1 MSNFLLPVASHWAG
15 SAVASRFKAFADN
28 TPLATDDDTQPLYE
42 IPDGT
47 SEVKL
52 TCTPTSPLYWE
63 TNVTLSVS
71 SSGDISVSANSA
83 PLVRLRTAVADASRG
98 TVVLVKVSRFK
109 DVTSGPDGVAELLK
123 HPPGKRRKK
132 INGAWV
138 IQDVTATEVANH
150 ENSYGA
156 WPPPNWGLPP
166 LPDVHYLDAQ
176 TPLDRDSGTLNFAK
190 DPSLN
195 LDVDNVV
202 LRIAG
207 GTVPELFAVT
217 WPKDPV
223 IAPQENAAP
232 TPFLVYFRQTN
243 KGNRYDEDGLFVG
256 GELGPYPMNFDYAD
270 TGMVESL
277 HYGLA
282 PSAGSLNDPKA
293 GPLFWA
299 GAKGV
304 PYQVAKAGAKIVT
317 VMPCNKFGPEYGVL
331 DDTEQTAKILQEIQ
345 AFMFWRAG
353 IADPPLSIG
362 GTAFAAF
369 SSANYKLTDWL
380 ANDKNLKGDFLL
392 DTLKAVYFLDP
403 PQRAVDGCIA
413 AALKWADKASDA
425 RIRLYSQYRMDSQG
439 KLLGLK
445 AGDKLPAAPFF
456 ESSPKRTA
464 TALPDVDPISTWSKT
479 FANLFGRPR
488 NPAYVWADIHHI
500 IPATM
505 LTHALAQGDI

>member
-15 SAVASRFKAFADN
+15 SAVACRFKAFADN
-28 TPLATDDDTQPLYE
+28 TPLATADDTQPLYE
-42 IPDGT
+42 IPSGT

-52 TCTPTSPLYWE
+52 VCTPTSPVYWE

-71 SSGDISVSANSA
+71 SSGVISVKANSA
-83 PLVRLRTAVADASRG
+83 PFVRLRTAVATASRG

-109 DVTSGPDGVAELLK
+109 DVTSDVADLLK

-132 INGAWV
+132 SDGGAWV
-138 IQDVTATEVANH
+138 IQDVTEVADH
-150 ENSYGA
+150 ESIYGA
-156 WPPPNWGLPP
+156 WPPPNWDLPP
-166 LPDVHYLDAQ
+166 LPDAHYLNAQ
-176 TPLDRDSGTLNFAK
+176 TPLISGALNFAK

-195 LDVDNVV
+195 IDVDNVV

-217 WPKDPV
+217 WPKA
-223 IAPQENAAP
+223 IAPQANAAP

-243 KGNRYDEDGLFVG
+243 KGNRYDEIGLFVG

-282 PSAGSLNDPKA
+282 PSAGSLLDPKA
-293 GPLFWA
+293 GPFFWV
-299 GAKGV
+299 GSKGV
-304 PYQVAKAGAKIVT
+304 PYQVVKAGAKIVT

-331 DDTEQTAKILQEIQ
+331 DDTEQTAKILEEIQ

-353 IADPPLSIG
+353 VADSPTSIG
-362 GTAFAAF
+362 RTALAAF

-380 ANDKNLKGDFLL
+380 ANDKNLKGNFLVN
-392 DTLKAVYFLDP
+392 TLKAVYFLDP
-403 PQRAVDGCIA
+403 PGTAVDGCIA
-413 AALKWADKASDA
+413 AALNWADKASDA
-425 RIRLYSQYRMDSQG
+425 RIRLYSQYRKDSQK

-445 AGDKLPAAPFF
+445 AADKLPSAPFF
-456 ESSPKRTA
+456 ASSPDSKRTA
-464 TALPDVDPISTWSKT
+464 TALPISTWSKT
-479 FANLFGRPR
+479 FADLFGGPR
-488 NPAYVWADIHHI
+488 HPAYEWADIHHI

-505 LTHALAQGDI
+505 LTHALAQGDV